1 MLAPFMTDEFFAGL
15 ASSTCD
21 VNAAETLPPVCY
33 SDPYFY
39 GFEKEAIFF
48 REWLCVGREAW
59 ARKPGDYFT
68 AFQAGE
74 PIIVARTRDGVLKAM
89 SAVCRHRAMLVAEGH
104 GNVHSFRC
112 PYHHW
117 TYALDGRLVHAPEM
131 DQACNFSREDFR
143 LPELK
148 LEIWNGFVFIN
159 FDAEAAPLTPRLG
172 ALTEILKNYDLGL
185 ADERSAP
192 AEARREPWNWKVRYE
207 NSNDGY
213 HANRLHGGPVHD
225 CVPSALARFPNLPPD
240 SAGYFRFNG
249 TTHQDCSFN
258 PTLRATL
265 PIFPKLTLE
274 ERNRFLFMC
283 VPPTLT
289 FNCSSDIVNFNL
301 FSVDG
306 PCEMSSRRGFLVAPG
321 AMREPLFEER
331 LNMIVTTNMG
341 IVEQDRHVDKLVQ
354 VGLQSKFAI
363 RGRYSWQE
371 RSQRE
376 LNCWIVQ
383 RYQAGWERLKH
394 ARPSELRPVAI

>member
-1 MLAPFMTDEFFAGL
+1 MFALAQFMTDEFFAGL
-15 ASSTCD
+15 DTSTCD
-21 VNAAETLPPVCY
+21 VNTAETLPPLCY
-33 SDPYFY
+33 SDPLFY
-39 GFEKEAIFF
+39 EFEKEAIFF
-48 REWLCVGREAW
+48 HEWLCVGREAW
-59 ARKPGDYFT
+59 ARSPGDYFT

-74 PIIVARTRDGVLKAM
+74 PIIVARTRDGALKAM

-104 GNVHSFRC
+104 GNLRAFRC

-117 TYALDGRLVHAPEM
+117 TYALDGQLVHAPEM
-131 DQACNFSREDFR
+131 DKACNFSRDSFR
-143 LPELK
+143 LPQLK
-148 LEIWNGFVFIN
+148 HEVWNGFVFVN
-159 FDAEAAPLTPRLG
+159 FDPDAPPLAPRLAPLTDV
-172 ALTEILKNYDLGL
+172 LKNYHLAE
-185 ADERSAP
+185 ADERSTP
-192 AEARREPWNWKVRYE
+192 SEPRKEPWNWKVRYE

-213 HANRLHGGPVHD
+213 HANRLHAGPVHN
-225 CVPSALARFPNLPPD
+225 CVPSALARFPELPPD
-240 SAGYFRFNG
+240 TAGYFRYNG

-265 PIFPKLTLE
+265 PIFLDLTIE

-301 FSVDG
+301 FAIDG

-321 AMREPLFEER
+321 AMRQPLFEER
-331 LNMIVTTNMG
+331 LNTIVATNTS

-354 VGLQSKFAI
+354 IGLQSKFAI

-371 RSQRE
+371 QSQRE

-383 RYQAGWERLKH
+383 RYQAAWKR
-394 ARPSELRPVAI
+394 LRPRGA

>member
-1 MLAPFMTDEFFAGL
+1 MFALARFMTDEFFAGL
-15 ASSTCD
+15 DTSTCD
-21 VNAAETLPPVCY
+21 VNTAETLPPLCY
-33 SDPYFY
+33 SDPLFY
-39 GFEKEAIFF
+39 EFEKEAIFF
-48 REWLCVGREAW
+48 HEWLCVGREAW
-59 ARKPGDYFT
+59 ARNPGDYFT

-74 PIIVARTRDGVLKAM
+74 PIIVARTRDGALKAM

-104 GNVHSFRC
+104 GNVRTFRC

-117 TYALDGRLVHAPEM
+117 TYALDGQLVHAPEM
-131 DQACNFSREDFR
+131 DKACNFSRDSFR
-143 LPELK
+143 LPQLK
-148 LEIWNGFVFIN
+148 LEVWNGFVFVN
-159 FDAEAAPLTPRLG
+159 FDPDAPPLAPRLAPLTDV
-172 ALTEILKNYDLGL
+172 LKNYHLAE
-185 ADERSAP
+185 ADERSTP
-192 AEARREPWNWKVRYE
+192 SEPRKEPWNWKVRYE

-213 HANRLHGGPVHD
+213 HANRLHAGPVHN
-225 CVPSALARFPNLPPD
+225 CVPSALARFPELPPD
-240 SAGYFRFNG
+240 IAGYFRYNG

-265 PIFPKLTLE
+265 PIFPDLTIE

-301 FSVDG
+301 FAIDG

-321 AMREPLFEER
+321 AMRQPLFEER
-331 LNMIVTTNMG
+331 LNTIVATNTS

-354 VGLQSKFAI
+354 IGLQSKFAI

-371 RSQRE
+371 QSQRE

-383 RYQAGWERLKH
+383 RYQATWKR
-394 ARPSELRPVAI
+394 LRPRGA

>member
-1 MLAPFMTDEFFAGL
+1 MFAPFMTDEFFAGFS
-15 ASSTCD
+15 SSTCD
-21 VNAAETLPPVCY
+21 VNAAETLPPLCY
-33 SDPYFY
+33 SDPSFY
-39 GFEKEAIFF
+39 EFEKEAIFF

-59 ARKPGDYFT
+59 VRNPGDYFT
-68 AFQAGE
+68 TFQVGE
-74 PIIVARTRDGVLKAM
+74 PIIVARTREGVLRAM

-104 GNVHSFRC
+104 SNAHSFRC

-117 TYALDGRLVHAPEM
+117 TYSLDGRLIHAPEM
-131 DQACNFSREDFR
+131 DQACNFSRDEFR

-148 LEIWNGFVFIN
+148 LEVWNGFVFVN
-159 FDAEAAPLTPRLG
+159 FDPEAAPLAPRL
-172 ALTEILKNYDLGL
+172 APLTDILKNYAL
-185 ADERSAP
+185 AETDERNAP
-192 AEARREPWNWKVRYE
+192 AEPRKEPWNWKVRYE

-225 CVPSALARFPNLPPD
+225 CVPSALARFPELPPAT
-240 SAGYFRFNG
+240 AGYFRFNG

-258 PTLRATL
+258 PTLKATL
-265 PIFPKLTLE
+265 PIFPNLTLE

-301 FSVDG
+301 FSIDG
-306 PCEMSSRRGFLVAPG
+306 PCEMSSRRGFLVTRG

-331 LNMIVTTNMG
+331 LNMIATTNAS

-354 VGLQSKFAI
+354 IGLQSKFAI
-363 RGRYSWQE
+363 RGRYSYQE
-371 RSQRE
+371 QSQRE

-383 RYQAGWERLKH
+383 RYQAAWERL
-394 ARPSELRPVAI
+394 RPRNA

>member
-1 MLAPFMTDEFFAGL
+1 MFALARFMTDEFFAGL
-15 ASSTCD
+15 DTSTCD
-21 VNAAETLPPVCY
+21 VNTAETLPPLCY
-33 SDPYFY
+33 SDPLFY
-39 GFEKEAIFF
+39 EFEKEAIFF
-48 REWLCVGREAW
+48 HEWLCVGREAW
-59 ARKPGDYFT
+59 ARNPGDYFT

-74 PIIVARTRDGVLKAM
+74 PIIVARTRDGALKAM

-104 GNVHSFRC
+104 GNVRTFRC

-117 TYALDGRLVHAPEM
+117 TYALDGQLVHAPEM
-131 DQACNFSREDFR
+131 DKACNFSRDSFR
-143 LPELK
+143 LPQLK
-148 LEIWNGFVFIN
+148 LEFWNGFVFVN
-159 FDAEAAPLTPRLG
+159 FDPDAQPLAPRLAPLTDV
-172 ALTEILKNYDLGL
+172 LKNYHLAE
-185 ADERSAP
+185 ADERSTP
-192 AEARREPWNWKVRYE
+192 SEPRKEPWNWKVRYE

-213 HANRLHGGPVHD
+213 HANRLHAGPVHN
-225 CVPSALARFPNLPPD
+225 CVPSALAWFPELLPD
-240 SAGYFRFNG
+240 IAGYFRYNG

-258 PTLRATL
+258 PTLRAML
-265 PIFPKLTLE
+265 PIFPDLTIE

-301 FSVDG
+301 FAIDG

-331 LNMIVTTNMG
+331 LNTVVATNTS

-354 VGLQSKFAI
+354 IGLQSKFAI

-371 RSQRE
+371 QSQRE

-383 RYQAGWERLKH
+383 RYQAAWKR
-394 ARPSELRPVAI
+394 LRPRGA

>member
-1 MLAPFMTDEFFAGL
+1 MFALARFMTNEFFAGL
-15 ASSTCD
+15 DTSTCD
-21 VNAAETLPPVCY
+21 VNTAETLPPLCY
-33 SDPYFY
+33 SDPLFY
-39 GFEKEAIFF
+39 EFEKEAIFF
-48 REWLCVGREAW
+48 HEWLCVGREAW
-59 ARKPGDYFT
+59 ARNPGDYFT

-74 PIIVARTRDGVLKAM
+74 PIIVARTRDGALKAM

-104 GNVHSFRC
+104 GNVRTFRC

-117 TYALDGRLVHAPEM
+117 TYALDGQLVHAPEM
-131 DQACNFSREDFR
+131 DEACNFSRDSFR
-143 LPELK
+143 LPQLK
-148 LEIWNGFVFIN
+148 LEVWNGFVFVN
-159 FDAEAAPLTPRLG
+159 FDPDAPPLAPRLAPLTDV
-172 ALTEILKNYDLGL
+172 LKNYHLAE
-185 ADERSAP
+185 ADERSTP
-192 AEARREPWNWKVRYE
+192 SEPRKEPWNWKVRYE

-213 HANRLHGGPVHD
+213 HANRLHAGPVHN
-225 CVPSALARFPNLPPD
+225 CVPSALARFPELPPD
-240 SAGYFRFNG
+240 TAGYFRYNG

-265 PIFPKLTLE
+265 PIFPDLTIE

-301 FSVDG
+301 FAIDG

-321 AMREPLFEER
+321 AMRQPLFEER
-331 LNMIVTTNMG
+331 LNTIVATNTS

-354 VGLQSKFAI
+354 IGLQSKFAI

-371 RSQRE
+371 QSQRE

-383 RYQAGWERLKH
+383 RYQAAWKR
-394 ARPSELRPVAI
+394 LRPRGA

>member
-1 MLAPFMTDEFFAGL
+1 MFAFAPFMTDEFFAGL
-15 ASSTCD
+15 ETSTCD
-21 VNAAETLPPVCY
+21 VNSAETLPPLCY
-33 SDPYFY
+33 SDPLFY
-39 GFEKEAIFF
+39 QFEKEAIFF

-59 ARKPGDYFT
+59 ARNPGDYFT
-68 AFQAGE
+68 AIQAGE
-74 PIIVARTRDGVLKAM
+74 PIIVARTRDGALKAM

-104 GNVHSFRC
+104 GNVRTFRC

-117 TYALDGRLVHAPEM
+117 TYALDGELVHAPEM
-131 DQACNFSREDFR
+131 DKACDFSRDDFH
-143 LPELK
+143 LPGLK
-148 LEIWNGFVFIN
+148 LEVWNGFVFVN
-159 FDAEAAPLTPRLG
+159 FDSEAAPLGPRL
-172 ALTEILKNYDLGL
+172 APLTDALKNYHLAE
-185 ADERSAP
+185 ADERSTP
-192 AEARREPWNWKVRYE
+192 SEPRKEPWNWKVRYE

-213 HANRLHGGPVHD
+213 HANRLHAGPVHN
-225 CVPSALARFPNLPPD
+225 CVPSALARFPELPQGV
-240 SAGYFRFNG
+240 AGYFRYNG

-265 PIFPKLTLE
+265 PIFPDLTTE

-301 FSVDG
+301 FSIDG
-306 PCEMSSRRGFLVAPG
+306 PCEMSSRRGFLVTRG

-331 LNMIVTTNMG
+331 LNTIVATNMS

-354 VGLQSKFAI
+354 IGLQSKFAI

-371 RSQRE
+371 QSQRE

-383 RYQAGWERLKH
+383 RYQAAWKR
-394 ARPSELRPVAI
+394 LRPRGA